1 MQVAELH
8 HEEEPAQRSGSPRI
22 EEVLPSLPHT
32 HPAPRDPLTRPS
44 HSGSPLIGLAHGSRH
59 REGAVGIERLIAAV
73 AEQAKVTAM
82 PAYLDLAEPDLS
94 AAALQLA
101 NAGHTMAVVVPLLF
115 TEAFHATVDV
125 PETVRDVVQALPLE
139 LVVADILGTGDDVA
153 DLLRQSMGE
162 AGIGNDS
169 SVLLFGVGSSRPA
182 ANEAVVDLAA
192 RLAQGR
198 RSPVRACFG
207 TCPPRVTDVL
217 EGLPEP
223 IAIVPLFLAEG
234 LLLSPMRALA
244 AERGW
249 RIAEP
254 LGERAAGVVRQR
266 YDSARVR

>member
-1 MQVAELH
+1 M
-8 HEEEPAQRSGSPRI
+8 
-22 EEVLPSLPHT
+22 
-32 HPAPRDPLTRPS
+32 
-44 HSGSPLIGLAHGSRH
+44 
-59 REGAVGIERLIAAV
+59 AAV
-73 AEQAKVTAM
+73 AEQAKITAM

-101 NAGHTMAVVVPLLF
+101 HAGHKTAVVVPLLF

-139 LVVADILGTGDDVA
+139 LVVAEILGTGDDVA
-153 DLLRQSMGE
+153 DVLHQGLDE

-182 ANEAVVDLAA
+182 ANVAVVDLAA

-198 RSPVRACFG
+198 RNPVRACFG
-207 TCPPRVTDVL
+207 TCPPRVSDAL
-217 EGLPEP
+217 QGLPEP
-223 IAIVPLFLAEG
+223 IAILPLFLAEG
-234 LLLSPMRALA
+234 LLLSPVRALA

-254 LGERAAGVVRQR
+254 LGERAAGLVRQR
-266 YDSARVR
+266 YDSASAGAGVR